1 MEDLYDEAETAG
13 GETAPDASETKTG
26 SGETALLP
34 KSLCP
39 GMKVGSTVTLTITA
53 DHGDEYEV
61 SYNNDKEPEGDEPE
75 AGEAEPEPSDP
86 MME

>member
-13 GETAPDASETKTG
+13 GAAAPGASETKAG
-26 SGETALLP
+26 SSETALLP

-39 GMKVGSTVTLTITA
+39 GMKVGSTITLTITA
-53 DHGDEYEV
+53 DHGEEYEV
-61 SYNNDKEPEGDEPE
+61 SYNKEPEGDEPE